1 MTTWTIDTVKEA
13 LAAKKIS
20 ARELLADFYKR
31 IEARNP
37 ELNTFLALS
46 PERARRQADKIDALV
61 AAGAPLP
68 PLAGVPIAI
77 KDVIST
83 RSTKTTCGSKILENH
98 FPAYDATA

>member
-1 MTTWTIDTVKEA
+1 MTTTWTIDTVKEA

-37 ELNTFLALS
+37 ELNAFLALM
-46 PERARRQADKIDALV
+46 PERARRQADKIDDLV
-61 AAGAPLP
+61 ASGRPLP
-68 PLAGVPIAI
+68 PLAGVLVAI

-83 RSTKTTCGSKILENH
+83 QGTVTTCGSKILENH
-98 FPAYDATA
+98 